1 MKSQAILILC
11 IGLALQVE
19 AQVDYAPHPQFIS
32 TSVPHT
38 RVDWIHAASGRYV
51 IDFNNT
57 VEFIPLENEQLNS
70 TRVKMDLYKN
80 NNLVKHFDFPVGNGI
95 HNRIQIPMAL
105 ELKKDDA
112 VYFLVELHPEKEKE
126 SYIFNIFPYQRTP
139 AETKPSR
146 SYEQSAVSGERAEEN
161 IPVGIVV
168 PGRLKKSRHKVKGA
182 YKPGY
187 YSKRANNN
195 TGWVDVLGFLFGL

>member
-1 MKSQAILILC
+1 MKTQPILILC

-19 AQVDYAPHPQFIS
+19 AQVDYVPHPQFIS
-32 TSVPHT
+32 TSAPHT
-38 RVDWIHAASGRYV
+38 RIDWIHAASGRYV

-57 VEFIPLENEQLNS
+57 VEFIPLENEQLNGS
-70 TRVKMDLYKN
+70 RVKMDLYKN
-80 NNLVKHFDFPVGNGI
+80 DEIVKHFDFPVGNGN

-112 VYFLVELHPEKEKE
+112 VYFLVELHPEKETE
-126 SYIFNIFPYQRTP
+126 SYIFNIFPYQRRTT
-139 AETKPSR
+139 ETEPSIPYKQTAGSEAR
-146 SYEQSAVSGERAEEN
+146 IEEN

-168 PGRLKKSRHKVKGA
+168 PGRLRKSHHKVKGA

-187 YSKRANNN
+187 YSKRANNY